1 MRGRL
6 WWDWMKRVQGVEIAQ
21 VLRAWKGAGAWY
33 ETMRLFTRRR
43 RRERWGCDGSINRPT
58 LLSSILRS
66 GYLRRFDGG
75 QKDEGMSA

>member
-33 ETMRLFTRRR
+33 ETMRLFTRGRR
-43 RRERWGCDGSINRPT
+43 WKRCHDG
-58 LLSSILRS
+58 
-66 GYLRRFDGG
+66 
-75 QKDEGMSA
+75 